1 MLCSIRPH
9 TGTKNDVEMHK
20 PTPLRSS
27 QFRNIVRYFPPHVPP
42 LLVKF
47 AYIYQLTH
55 GEHQSKVPIRF
66 VAFQRAWDKEGH
78 LLDEDS
84 DEMDVEIAT

>member
-1 MLCSIRPH
+1 M
-9 TGTKNDVEMHK
+9 
-20 PTPLRSS
+20 
-27 QFRNIVRYFPPHVPP
+27 
-42 LLVKF
+42 KF